1 MNIQQTIIIGVI
13 SSVIASVV
21 FYLLMIGIKP
31 RFIISDKMSMTPK
44 DDGTVD
50 YMVKVI
56 NKTRGYITN
65 ISYSLLYC
73 VDRKDEIIDMEA
85 VNPLKPSLLYMDAF
99 TKKNKDYAVRI
110 TFNASKDECKID
122 DNSYFLFSFQANH
135 SFSNSMKIKTKK
147 YTKNELMDGIFE
159 TGEGMNVLSKK

>member
-1 MNIQQTIIIGVI
+1 
-13 SSVIASVV
+13 
-21 FYLLMIGIKP
+21 
-31 RFIISDKMSMTPK
+31 
-44 DDGTVD
+44 
-50 YMVKVI
+50 
-56 NKTRGYITN
+56 
-65 ISYSLLYC
+65 
-73 VDRKDEIIDMEA
+73 MEA

>member
-56 NKTRGYITN
+56 NKT
-65 ISYSLLYC
+65 S
-73 VDRKDEIIDMEA
+73 
-85 VNPLKPSLLYMDAF
+85 
-99 TKKNKDYAVRI
+99 
-110 TFNASKDECKID
+110 
-122 DNSYFLFSFQANH
+122 
-135 SFSNSMKIKTKK
+135 
-147 YTKNELMDGIFE
+147 
-159 TGEGMNVLSKK
+159 VLTY